1 MAHEGSAYRLTGYD
15 HEGKKQTQGG
25 VESIFTTDHRGHG
38 NAVPAIGLL
47 AVGGGVSIWAWAI
60 RNLNTSYG
68 GNISQGVVSSALTF
82 ASLGM
87 LTMLVGACL
96 CVYSF
101 AVRRT
106 RLARNTIGFPPLSN
120 SRDLGLT
127 NELSDSE
134 TLTRQ
139 YRDSTWS
146 LRSTRRVSKTFVVA
160 VAQSLVYVALY
171 AGVVTEYN
179 NNPRMQAWVQINL
192 PLVGD
197 LLNYYGVVLLSGL
210 LAVLALQFLPR
221 NRSSR

>member
-25 VESIFTTDHRGHG
+25 VQSIFTTHHRGHG
-38 NAVPAIGLL
+38 NARPAIGLL

-60 RNLNTSYG
+60 RNLDTSYG
-68 GNISQGVVSSALTF
+68 SNISRSAVSSALTF

-87 LTMLVGACL
+87 LTILVGAGL

-106 RLARNTIGFPPLSN
+106 KLATDTIGFSPLSI
-120 SRDLGLT
+120 SRDFGLT
-127 NELSDSE
+127 NELSDSG
-134 TLTRQ
+134 TLARQ
-139 YRDSTWS
+139 YVDSTWS
-146 LRSTRRVSKTFVVA
+146 LRSTRRVSKTFVAA

-171 AGVVTEYN
+171 ARVVAEYN
-179 NNPRMQAWVQINL
+179 NSPRMQAWVQTNL

-210 LAVLALQFLPR
+210 LAVLVVQFLSR